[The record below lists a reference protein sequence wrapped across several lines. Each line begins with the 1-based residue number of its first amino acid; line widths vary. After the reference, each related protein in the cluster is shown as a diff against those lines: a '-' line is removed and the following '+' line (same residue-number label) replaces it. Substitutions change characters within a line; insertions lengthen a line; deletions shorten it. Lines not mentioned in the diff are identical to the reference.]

1 MPRSPLTVVLLVV
14 AGHSAAVAPAGAT
27 PPAEPAAMTQTE
39 THALEADW
47 NAWHAERIERLS
59 AEDGWLTLVGLD
71 FLDEGKT
78 TIGAGEKADLRY
90 EGLGVDLAGTFTK
103 SGDTVRFVAAP
114 GAAMTMNGMPVDS
127 VTLTEDQGPESYL
140 RSGTV
145 SVALVRRNDAL
156 ALRVRD
162 NASPVRLHFKGV
174 ERYAFDPALR
184 VTARIERHEKG
195 ETMAVT
201 NVLGYT
207 ADAPRDATL
216 VFDLDGQE
224 RRLDAQGTFDSLFV
238 VFGDTTNGAETHG
251 GGRFLYV
258 KIDEGDTAIV
268 DFNRAYNPPCAFTA
282 YSTCELPTA
291 NNRLPIPIRAGEKAV
306 KSSEQ

>member
-1 MPRSPLTVVLLVV
+1 MPRSSFAFVLLAV
-14 AGHSAAVAPAGAT
+14 AGHAAAIVPAGAT

-39 THALEADW
+39 TQALEADW

-71 FLDEGKT
+71 FLDEGDT
-78 TIGAGEKADLRY
+78 TIGAGEKADLHY

-103 SGDTVRFVAAP
+103 TGETVRFVAAP
-114 GAAMTMNGMPVDS
+114 GAAVTMNGMPVDS
-127 VTLTEDQGPESYL
+127 VTLTEDQGPDSYL

-145 SVALVRRNDAL
+145 SAALVRRNDAL

-174 ERYAFDPALR
+174 ERYPFEPALR

-201 NVLGYT
+201 NVLGHT
-207 ADAPRDATL
+207 VDAPLDATL
-216 VFDLDGQE
+216 VFTLDGQE
-224 RRLDAQGTFDSLFV
+224 RRLDAQGTFDTLFV

-258 KIDEGDTAIV
+258 KVDGGDTAIV

-306 KSSEQ
+306 AAGE